1 MNSDN
6 RDEPLWAQFP
16 PSFLGANNFF
26 RRPFRTDKTRWMEAF
41 KPPAAEQEGETVY
54 ASWGKDSVMNWILN
68 ILWEE
73 YTYNIACIT
82 GASWAKRGEWALR
95 VQRNTGGKKKR
106 TKDSRLILQ
115 SRIYIFLLPKFQKPG
130 TAFLLQGPTWLYV
143 RPWRRKSVPSEIFVT
158 KKCIL
163 PTVTSAL
170 LLLFYILIFSG

>member
-26 RRPFRTDKTRWMEAF
+26 LRPFRTDKTRWMEAF

-54 ASWGKDSVMNWILN
+54 ASWGKDSVMNWILK

-95 VQRNTGGKKKR
+95 VQRNTGGKKKTNKR
-106 TKDSRLILQ
+106 FKADFTVEN
-115 SRIYIFLLPKFQKPG
+115 IYF
-130 TAFLLQGPTWLYV
+130 
-143 RPWRRKSVPSEIFVT
+143 FVT
-158 KKCIL
+158 KISEAWHGL
-163 PTVTSAL
+163 PSSRSHLTVCKTLKKEIRAFRNIRNKEMYTPDCNNSIASFVL
-170 LLLFYILIFSG
+170 YFNF

>member
-16 PSFLGANNFF
+16 PSFLGANNFCL
-26 RRPFRTDKTRWMEAF
+26 RPFRTDKTRWMEAF

-95 VQRNTGGKKKR
+95 VKRNTGVKNENEQKKQ
-106 TKDSRLILQ
+106 DWFYSRE
-115 SRIYIFLLPKFQKPG
+115 YIF
-130 TAFLLQGPTWLYV
+130 
-143 RPWRRKSVPSEIFVT
+143 FVT
-158 KKCIL
+158 KISKARHGL
-163 PTVTSAL
+163 PS
-170 LLLFYILIFSG
+170 SGSYMIVCKTLKNESRAFLNIGNKKIYTPDCNNSIASFVLYFNF